1 MAAELE
7 SLDARSEAPLIC
19 QDSIGVWRWE
29 IASDAVRGDPSLN
42 RMFGVPVDAGD
53 RPLGDYLRAIDP
65 QQLCRVSNEIR
76 KVVTPV
82 GGDRYEQEYRLLAGG
97 QTRWV
102 SVRGFVR
109 RDAHGNAVELMGVV
123 LDITRQKELDAERR
137 RLLERAEGQARIFN
151 MALSA
156 ISDFAYVFDR
166 DGRFL
171 YVNKALLDLWG
182 LSLDQAIGK
191 NFFDL
196 KYPDALASR
205 LQRQIQQVIET
216 GRSLA
221 DETPYTSPTGAGGY
235 YEYIFAPVL
244 AADGTVEVVA
254 GSTRDISARKRT
266 EDALRSR
273 TAQFETLLNNAPL
286 GVYLVDAD
294 FCLRELNPTA
304 CRVFGGSPDLI
315 GRDFAEVLHIL
326 WPKTYA
332 DEVVRLFR
340 HTLETG
346 QPYFMP
352 ERIEERR
359 DIHKTE
365 VYEWQINR
373 IPLPDGRPGVVCY
386 FRDISQRVR
395 ARHSL
400 EAADRQKNE
409 FLAMLAHELR
419 NPLAP
424 IRSSGELLART
435 LTENEHARAAV
446 AIIRR
451 QVSHLTRLV
460 DDLLDVSRISQG
472 RIDLRLECLP
482 VETAIAQAIECVESL
497 VREKGHHLTIMTG
510 DAPLLVSADPD
521 RLVQCIANV
530 LMNAVKYTGPGGQ
543 IRVESRKEGEEA
555 VISIA
560 DNGIGISEELRPHV
574 FDLFVQGTRTLDRAQ
589 GGLGIGLAVAKRLI
603 EMHRGRVSVASD
615 GFGRGTTF
623 EIWLPRLVSVSG
635 SSGVHAPLGVPRRR
649 VLIVDDN
656 TDAADSLA
664 VLLSMEGHDTQT
676 IYSAR
681 DAIARAESF
690 EPDVILLDIGLP
702 EMDGYEVARRIR
714 ELPGGREV
722 KLVAVTGYGGSEDR
736 MRTRAAGFDAHFLKP
751 LELTTLAPILL
762 DSGSKPS
769 SS

>member
-1 MAAELE
+1 MATELE
-7 SLDARSEAPLIC
+7 SLDARSEAPLVC
-19 QDSIGVWRWE
+19 QDGIGFWRWE
-29 IASDAVRGDPSLN
+29 IASDTVRGDPSLN
-42 RMFGVPVDAGD
+42 RMFGVPANAGD
-53 RPLGDYLRAIDP
+53 RPLGDYLHAIDP
-65 QQLCRVSNEIR
+65 QQLCRVSNDIR
-76 KVVTPV
+76 KVVTPG
-82 GGDRYEQEYRLLAGG
+82 GGDCYEQEYRLLAGG

-102 SVRGFVR
+102 CARGFVR
-109 RDAHGNAVELMGVV
+109 RDADGNAVELVGVV

-137 RLLERAEGQARIFN
+137 RVLERAQDRARIFDT
-151 MALSA
+151 ALSA

-216 GRSLA
+216 GRSLG
-221 DETPYTSPTGAGGY
+221 DETAYTSPTGAGGY

-294 FCLRELNPTA
+294 FRLRELNPTA
-304 CRVFGGSPDLI
+304 RRVFGGSPDLI
-315 GRDFAEVLHIL
+315 GRDFGEVLHIL

-340 HTLETG
+340 YTLETG
-346 QPYFMP
+346 QPCFMP

-359 DIHKTE
+359 DIQKTE

-373 IPLPDGRPGVVCY
+373 IPLPDGRAGVVCY
-386 FRDISQRVR
+386 FRDISQRVSARR
-395 ARHSL
+395 AL
-400 EAADRQKNE
+400 QAADRQKNE

-424 IRSSGELLART
+424 IHSSGELLART
-435 LTENEHARAAV
+435 LMENEHARVAV
-446 AIIRR
+446 AVIRR

-460 DDLLDVSRISQG
+460 DDLLDVSRITQG
-472 RIDLRLECLP
+472 RIELRLEPLP
-482 VETAIAQAIECVESL
+482 LETAIAQAIECVEPHA
-497 VREKGHHLTIMTG
+497 REKGHHLTITTS
-510 DAPLLVSADPD
+510 DPPLFVSADPA

-543 IRVESRKEGEEA
+543 IRVESRNEGGEA
-555 VISIA
+555 VISIS

-574 FDLFVQGTRTLDRAQ
+574 FDLFVQGTRTLDRGQ
-589 GGLGIGLAVAKRLI
+589 GGLGIGLAVAKRLV
-603 EMHRGRVSVASD
+603 EMHRGRVSVASH
-615 GFGRGTTF
+615 GTGHGATF
-623 EIWLPRLVSVSG
+623 ELRLPCIGSVAKSCA
-635 SSGVHAPLGVPRRR
+635 VHAPLGVPCRR

-656 TDAADSLA
+656 ADAADSLA
-664 VLLSMEGHDTQT
+664 VLLDMAGHETQAVH
-676 IYSAR
+676 SGREAL
-681 DAIARAESF
+681 ARAESF
-690 EPDVILLDIGLP
+690 QPDVILLDIGLP

-714 ELPGGREV
+714 ELPGGRAV
-722 KLVAVTGYGGSEDR
+722 RLVAVTGYGGPEDR
-736 MRTRAAGFDAHFLKP
+736 LRTRAAGFDAHLLKP
-751 LELTTLAPILL
+751 LELETLAGALV
-762 DSGSKPS
+762 DSGTKPS
-769 SS
+769 

>member
-1 MAAELE
+1 MAAELH
-7 SLDARSEAPLIC
+7 SLPARSEAPLIC
-19 QDSIGVWRWE
+19 EDSVGLWNWE
-29 IASDAVRGDPSLN
+29 IASDTVRGDPSLN
-42 RMFGVPVDAGD
+42 RMFGVPVEAGG
-53 RPLGDYLRAIDP
+53 RPLTDYLRAIDP

-76 KVVTPV
+76 SLTAPD
-82 GGDRYEQEYRLLAGG
+82 GGDRYQQEYRLLAGG
-97 QTRWV
+97 QTRRV
-102 SVRGFVR
+102 CALGFVR
-109 RDAHGNAVELMGVV
+109 RDADGNAVELVGVV
-123 LDITRQKELDAERR
+123 LDLTRQEELDAERR
-137 RLLERAEGQARIFN
+137 RMLEMAEDRARVFN
-151 MALSA
+151 TALSA
-156 ISDFAYVFDR
+156 INDFAYVFDR
-166 DGRFL
+166 DGRFR

-196 KYPDALASR
+196 KYPDVLASR

-216 GRSLA
+216 GQSLA

-266 EDALRSR
+266 EEALRSR

-304 CRVFGGSPDLI
+304 RRVFGGSPDLI

-326 WPKTYA
+326 WPKAYA

-346 QPYFMP
+346 QPHFMP

-359 DIHKTE
+359 DIQKIE

-386 FRDISQRVR
+386 FRDISQRVHARR
-395 ARHSL
+395 AL

-424 IRSSGELLART
+424 IHSSGELLART
-435 LTENEHARAAV
+435 LIENQHARNAV

-451 QVSHLTRLV
+451 QVSHLSRLV

-472 RIDLRLECLP
+472 RIELRLERLP
-482 VETAIAQAIECVESL
+482 LEAAIAQAIECVEPL
-497 VREKGHHLTIMTG
+497 AREKGHHLTITTS
-510 DAPLLVSADPD
+510 DPPLFVSADPA

-543 IRVESRKEGEEA
+543 IRVESRNEGEEA
-555 VISIA
+555 VISIS
-560 DNGIGISEELRPHV
+560 DNGIGISEELRLHV

-589 GGLGIGLAVAKRLI
+589 GGLGIGLAVAKRLV
-603 EMHRGRVSVASD
+603 EMHRGRISVASQ
-615 GFGRGTTF
+615 GTGHGTTF
-623 EIWLPRLVSVSG
+623 EIRLPRVASVAG

-656 TDAADSLA
+656 ADAADSLA
-664 VLLSMEGHDTQT
+664 VLLSTEGHETQT
-676 IYSAR
+676 VHSAR
-681 DAIARAESF
+681 NAIVHAQSF
-690 EPDVILLDIGLP
+690 QPDVILLDIGLP

-722 KLVAVTGYGGSEDR
+722 KLVAVTGYGGAEDR
-736 MRTRAAGFDAHFLKP
+736 IRTRAAGFDAHLLKP
-751 LELTTLAPILL
+751 LELAILARVLL
-762 DSGSKPS
+762 DSEAKPS

>member
-1 MAAELE
+1 
-7 SLDARSEAPLIC
+7 
-19 QDSIGVWRWE
+19 
-29 IASDAVRGDPSLN
+29 SLN
-42 RMFGVPVDAGD
+42 RMFGMPADAGD
-53 RPLGDYLRAIDP
+53 RPLGDFLQAIDP
-65 QQLCRVSNEIR
+65 QQLCRVSNEMR

-82 GGDRYEQEYRLLAGG
+82 GGDCYEQEYRLLADG

-102 SVRGFVR
+102 RARGFVR
-109 RDAHGNAVELMGVV
+109 RDEDGIAVELVGMV
-123 LDITRQKELDAERR
+123 LDITRQKELD
-137 RLLERAEGQARIFN
+137 LERKRVLESAEDRARIFD

-182 LSLDQAIGK
+182 LSLDQVIGK

-216 GRSLA
+216 GRSLG

-235 YEYIFAPVL
+235 YEYIFAPVV
-244 AADGTVEVVA
+244 AADGTVELIA
-254 GSTRDISARKRT
+254 GSTRDISARKHT

-294 FCLRELNPTA
+294 FRLRELNPTA
-304 CRVFGGSPDLI
+304 HRVFGGSPDLI
-315 GRDFAEVLHIL
+315 GRDFAEVLQIL

-340 HTLETG
+340 QTLETG

-359 DIHKTE
+359 DIQKTE

-386 FRDISQRVR
+386 FRDLSQRVR
-395 ARHSL
+395 ARHAL

-424 IRSSGELLART
+424 IHSSGELLARM

-451 QVSHLTRLV
+451 QVSHLRRLV

-482 VETAIAQAIECVESL
+482 LETVIAQAIECVEPL
-497 VREKGHHLTIMTG
+497 AREKGHHLKITTSNP
-510 DAPLLVSADPD
+510 PLLLSADRD

-543 IRVESRKEGEEA
+543 IWVESRKEDEEA
-555 VISIA
+555 VISIS
-560 DNGIGISEELRPHV
+560 DNGTGISEELRPHV

-589 GGLGIGLAVAKRLI
+589 GGLGIGLAVAKRLV
-603 EMHRGRVSVASD
+603 EMHRGRVSVASH
-615 GFGRGTTF
+615 GIGHGATF
-623 EIWLPRLVSVSG
+623 EIRLPRIVSVAECSA
-635 SSGVHAPLGVPRRR
+635 VHAPLGGPCRR

-656 TDAADSLA
+656 ADAADTLA
-664 VLLSMEGHDTQT
+664 VLLNMEGHEAQT
-676 IYSAR
+676 VHSGREALV
-681 DAIARAESF
+681 RAESF
-690 EPDVILLDIGLP
+690 QPDVVLLDIGLP

-714 ELPGGREV
+714 ELLGGRAV
-722 KLVAVTGYGGSEDR
+722 RLVAVTGYGGPEDR
-736 MRTRAAGFDAHFLKP
+736 LRTRAAGFDAHLLKP
-751 LELTTLAPILL
+751 LELATLARVLL
-762 DSGSKPS
+762 DSDLKAS

>member
-1 MAAELE
+1 V
-7 SLDARSEAPLIC
+7 AP
-19 QDSIGVWRWE
+19 D
-29 IASDAVRGDPSLN
+29 
-42 RMFGVPVDAGD
+42 
-53 RPLGDYLRAIDP
+53 
-65 QQLCRVSNEIR
+65 
-76 KVVTPV
+76 
-82 GGDRYEQEYRLLAGG
+82 GGDRYEQEYCLLAGG
-97 QTRWV
+97 QTHWV
-102 SVRGFVR
+102 CARGFVR
-109 RDAHGNAVELMGVV
+109 RDTEGNAVELVGVV
-123 LDITRQKELDAERR
+123 LDLTRQKELDAERSR
-137 RLLERAEGQARIFN
+137 ALERAEDRARMFDR
-151 MALSA
+151 ALSA
-156 ISDFAYVFDR
+156 ISDFAYLFDR

-182 LSLDQAIGK
+182 LPLDQAIGK
-191 NFFDL
+191 DFFDL
-196 KYPDALASR
+196 KYPVALASR

-216 GRSLA
+216 GRGLA
-221 DETPYTSPTGAGGY
+221 DETPYTSPTGVNGY

-244 AADGTVEVVA
+244 AADGSVEVVA
-254 GSTRDISARKRT
+254 GSTRDISTRKRT

-286 GVYLVDAD
+286 GVYLVDTD
-294 FCLRELNPTA
+294 FCLRELNPIA
-304 CRVFGGSPDLI
+304 RRVFGDAPDLV
-315 GRDFAEVLHIL
+315 GRDFVQVLHVL

-340 HTLETG
+340 RTLETG

-359 DIHKTE
+359 DIQKTE
-365 VYEWQINR
+365 IYEWQINR

-386 FRDISQRVR
+386 FRDISERVR
-395 ARHSL
+395 VRHAL

-424 IRSSGELLART
+424 IHSSGELLART
-435 LTENEHARAAV
+435 LMENEHARGAV
-446 AIIRR
+446 GVIRR

-482 VETAIAQAIECVESL
+482 LETAVAQAIECVEPL
-497 VREKGHHLTIMTG
+497 VHEKGHHLTITTS
-510 DAPLLVSADPD
+510 DPSLFVSADPA

-530 LMNAVKYTGPGGQ
+530 LLNAVKYTGPGGQ
-543 IRVESRKEGEEA
+543 IRVESRNEGEEA
-555 VISIA
+555 VISIS

-589 GGLGIGLAVAKRLI
+589 GGLGIGLAVAKRLV
-603 EMHRGRVSVASD
+603 EMHRGRVSVASH
-615 GFGRGTTF
+615 GIGHGATF
-623 EIWLPRLVSVSG
+623 EIRLPRIALVTG
-635 SSGVHAPLGVPRRR
+635 SSGVPALLGVPRRR

-656 TDAADSLA
+656 ADAADSLA
-664 VLLSMEGHDTQT
+664 VLLSMEGHETQT
-676 IYSAR
+676 IHSATE
-681 DAIARAESF
+681 AIVRAESF
-690 EPDVILLDIGLP
+690 QPDVILLDIGLP

-722 KLVAVTGYGGSEDR
+722 KLVAVTGYGGQEAR
-736 MRTRAAGFDAHFLKP
+736 TRTRAAGFDAHLLKP
-751 LELTTLAPILL
+751 LELEMLARILL
-762 DSGSKPS
+762 ESGSKAS